1 MILATCTHDKSHKHG
16 KDRQGNQRFKCAAC
30 GQTFVEP
37 TAKPVGNM
45 RTTVKEAATVLGM
58 LLEGLSIRSCE
69 RLTGICRKTICDMLL
84 VVGDNCQRLTDE
96 LVKAVPVKDVQVDEI
111 WSFVGCKEKT
121 RVRHAYDASIGD
133 CWTFIGIDRET
144 KLVVAHRVGQR
155 DNATCCAF
163 LRQVDKATSG
173 RFQLSSD
180 GLGAYRL
187 NVPFVL
193 GSRVDFAQLI
203 KNYAASQTTTRYSPA
218 KIISAEKIAM
228 FGRPNPDLICTSHVE
243 RLNLT
248 VRMTLRRFTRLTN
261 GHSKSQKHH
270 VAMQAIF
277 FAFYN
282 FVRKHEAIQG
292 QTPAMAAGI
301 AGKPWTIRELLERA
315 AVC

>member
-1 MILATCTHDKSHKHG
+1 MIIAACTHEKSHKHG
-16 KDRQGNQRFKCAAC
+16 KDRQGNQRFKCALC
-30 GQTFVEP
+30 GQTFVQQ
-37 TAKPVGNM
+37 TAKPLGEL
-45 RTTVKEAATVLGM
+45 RTSIKDAATVLGM
-58 LLEGLSIRSCE
+58 LLEGLSIRSVE

-84 VVGDNCQRLTDE
+84 VVGENCQKLTDQ
-96 LVKAVPVKDVQVDEI
+96 LVKAVPVKDIQLDEI
-111 WSFVGCKEKT
+111 WSFVGCKERT
-121 RVRHAYDASIGD
+121 RIKHAYDATIGD
-133 CWTFIGIDRET
+133 SWTFIAIDRDT

-261 GHSKSQKHH
+261 GHSKTLKHH
-270 VAMQAIF
+270 TAMQALF
-277 FAFYN
+277 FAWYN
-282 FVRKHEAIQG
+282 LCRRHEAIKG
-292 QTPAMAAGI
+292 DTPAMAAGI
-301 AGKPWTIRELLERA
+301 TSKAWSVRELLERA
-315 AVC
+315 AEV